1 MPRLVDDWR
10 REVEVPER
18 VERIVSIAPSN
29 TEIAWALGLGERLV
43 GRSQYCEEP
52 AEAQRVPVVWGKP
65 KPIAWTEQILA
76 AQPDL
81 VLAVGGQVTSG
92 LSGAL
97 EAESVPVLVLQ
108 PSDIESILSDILLVG
123 RATGMR
129 EAAET
134 LVERLIADVAEIEA
148 RVADLSR
155 LRVFYE
161 VDPNLYTVGPGSFLH
176 DYIER
181 GGGENIAASRDEPW
195 PQLTFE
201 EILAFDPQV
210 ILLGD
215 VEYHKQTVDK
225 VLQRPGWEHLTA
237 VRTGRIHEVPLVT
250 KQPGPRLA
258 AGLRAIASALHPDRR
273 EA

>member
-18 VERIVSIAPSN
+18 VERIASIAPSN
-29 TEIAWALGLGERLV
+29 TEMAWALGLSGRLV
-43 GRSQYCEEP
+43 GRSQYCDEP

-76 AQPDL
+76 ARPDL

-92 LSGAL
+92 LTGAL
-97 EAESVPVLVLQ
+97 EAAGVPVLVLQ
-108 PSDIESILSDILLVG
+108 PSDLDSILRDMLLVG
-123 RATGMR
+123 VATGTSA
-129 EAAET
+129 AAES
-134 LVERLIADVAEIEA
+134 LVERLRADVAQIES
-148 RVADLSR
+148 RVADLPR

-161 VDPNLYTVGPGSFLH
+161 VDPSLYTVGPGSFLH

-181 GGGENIAASRDEPW
+181 GGGENIAAGRNEPW

-201 EILAFDPQV
+201 EVRACDPEV

-215 VEYHKQTVDK
+215 VEYHKQTVEK
-225 VLQRPGWEHLTA
+225 VLQRPGWENLTA

-258 AGLRAIASALHPDRR
+258 AGLRAIASAIHPELRD
-273 EA
+273 E